1 MDSINKEYGMEL
13 DMKIYLYQGSY
24 DKVKESGVGKAIDHQ
39 KKALELNNIPFTLED
54 DGSWDII
61 QLNTVFPD
69 SLRAARRARRE
80 GKKIIYYGHS
90 TMEDFKNSF
99 KGSNTIAPLFKKWI
113 CRCYNQGDLIL
124 TPTPYSKEILE
135 TYPLTKPI
143 LPISNGID
151 LDFFDRNKGD
161 RESFRKKYN
170 LKKEDKVV
178 VSVGLYIDRKG
189 FREFLELAQSLPQ
202 YQFIWFGYTAP
213 ALLPENIK
221 EAIKNKP
228 DNVQLPGYISSL
240 ELRDALT
247 GSDLFL
253 FLSHEETEG
262 IALLEALAMKIPAI
276 VRDIEIY
283 KDRFKTGEAVYKG
296 NKTIDFR
303 KEIQLLL
310 EGEKEDLTE
319 NAYAVVE
326 KVGLKNVGRRLE
338 EIYIDLLNLSPGGEV
353 GGYNES
359 IDNN

>member
-1 MDSINKEYGMEL
+1 
-13 DMKIYLYQGSY
+13 MKIYLYQGSY

-39 KKALELNNIPFTLED
+39 KKALELNSIPYTLED

-69 SLRAARRARRE
+69 SFMAAKKARRE
-80 GKKIIYYGHS
+80 GKKVIYYGHS

-99 KGSNTIAPLFKKWI
+99 KGSNQIAPFFKKWI
-113 CRCYNQGDLIL
+113 CQCYNQGDLIL

-135 TYPLTKPI
+135 TYPITKPI

-151 LDFFDRNKGD
+151 LDFFDREKGD
-161 RESFRKKYN
+161 REGFRKKYQ
-170 LKKEDKVV
+170 LKNEDKVV

-189 FREFLELAQSLPQ
+189 FREFIELAKMLPE

-221 EAIKNKP
+221 EAIRKKP
-228 DNVQLPGYISSL
+228 NNLQLPGYISSL

-262 IALLEALAMKIPAI
+262 IALLEALAMKIPALI
-276 VRDIEIY
+276 RDIEIY
-283 KDRFKTGEAVYKG
+283 TDRFKEGETVYKG
-296 NKTIDFR
+296 RTTAEF
-303 KEIQLLL
+303 KEAIIEIL
-310 EGEKEDLTE
+310 EGKKEDLSE
-319 NAYAVVE
+319 EAYKIVE
-326 KVGLKNVGRRLE
+326 KVGLKNVGVRLE
-338 EIYIDLLNLSPGGEV
+338 EIYKELLDRSPKEEMGGN
-353 GGYNES
+353 YES
-359 IDNN
+359 INNN